1 MERSRAHAQLLH
13 RGSHQ
18 GFAGLVEDTE
28 LADVGRGHI
37 GITPQADACGETSGL
52 LLPRRDHSRA
62 NGLAGF
68 TQAIARQLFKIDAR
82 HFDALRVSKRSSNGP
97 EILF

>member
-18 GFAGLVEDTE
+18 GFAGLVEDAE
-28 LADVGRGHI
+28 LTDVSRSHI
-37 GITPQADACGETSGL
+37 GVAPQAGAFDEALSL

-62 NGLAGF
+62 NSLAGF

-82 HFDALRVSKRSSNGP
+82 HFDVNIKAI
-97 EILF
+97 E